1 MARQYFRKKNAGE
14 LGPLVDWIEMDGK
27 EFYRFVRSREG
38 QGRYFIDFDDY
49 VIEATRDQYEDW
61 RREKEHSDYLRKQE
75 DGLILLSLYSDAING
90 YGDGEDVI
98 MDDRVNVEETAIQMV
113 QSKALYSA
121 LRHLDT
127 PSYQLI
133 YDLYLKDRR
142 WTERALAKHLGVSQN
157 AINKQKKKI
166 LRKLKILVVKA
177 EKKFPIESEDRKMGG
192 HSIAPRK
199 LNIRP
204 SEYLPDGAL

>member
-1 MARQYFRKKNAGE
+1 MARQYFRKKNTGE
-14 LGPLVDWIEMDGK
+14 LGPHVDWIEMDGK

-38 QGRYFIDFDDY
+38 RGRYFIDFDDY
-49 VIEATRDQYEDW
+49 VIEATKDQYEDW
-61 RREKEHSDYLRKQE
+61 RREKDHSDYLREQE
-75 DGLILLSLYSDAING
+75 DGLILLSLHSDAING

-121 LRHLDT
+121 LRQLDT

-142 WTERALAKHLGVSQN
+142 WTERAMAKELGISQN

-166 LRKLKILVVKA
+166 LRKLKFLVVKA
-177 EKKFPIESEDRKMGG
+177 EKS
-192 HSIAPRK
+192 SQ
-199 LNIRP
+199 
-204 SEYLPDGAL
+204 